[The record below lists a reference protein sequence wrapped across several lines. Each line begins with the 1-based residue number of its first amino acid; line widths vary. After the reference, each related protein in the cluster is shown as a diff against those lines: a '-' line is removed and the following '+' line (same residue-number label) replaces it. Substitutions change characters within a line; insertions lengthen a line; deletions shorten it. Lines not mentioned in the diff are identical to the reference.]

1 MQSSARK
8 LSASLV
14 VAVIATCFTAVASAK
29 DNDPYQKQTEV
40 SYSDLDLT
48 QVADA
53 KKLYSR
59 IRHAARDVCRA
70 EFGVTSRTTQVED
83 KCFGQAVEEAVHRV
97 GDPNL
102 TAVYL
107 ANAGTRSMVASS
119 R

>member
-14 VAVIATCFTAVASAK
+14 VAVIATCFTAFASAK
-29 DNDPYQKQTEV
+29 GNDPYQKQTEV

-53 KKLYSR
+53 KRLYSR
-59 IRHAARDVCRA
+59 IWHAARGVCRA
-70 EFGVTSRTTQVED
+70 EFGVTSRTNLIED
-83 KCFGQAVEEAVHRV
+83 KCFGEALEEAVHRV
-97 GDPNL
+97 SDPNL

-107 ANAGTRSMVASS
+107 ARTGKRSMVASS

>member
-1 MQSSARK
+1 MQRK
-8 LSASLV
+8 TCASIV
-14 VAVIATCFTAVASAK
+14 IAVLATCFTGVASAK
-29 DNDPYQKQTEV
+29 DNDPYLKQTEV

-59 IRHAARDVCRA
+59 VWHAAHEVCRA
-70 EFGVTSRTTQVED
+70 EFGVTSRTQRVEEA
-83 KCFGQAVEEAVHRV
+83 CFQRSVEEAVHSV
-97 GDPNL
+97 SDPNL

-107 ANAGTRSMVASS
+107 ARTGKRSMVASS

>member
-1 MQSSARK
+1 MQCKSGVSI
-8 LSASLV
+8 V
-14 VAVIATCFTAVASAK
+14 VAVLATCFTVVASAK
-29 DNDPYQKQTEV
+29 DNDPYLKQTEV

-53 KKLYSR
+53 KQLYSR
-59 IRHAARDVCRA
+59 IWHAARGVCRA
-70 EFGVTSRTTQVED
+70 EFGVTSHTQQFEE
-83 KCFGQAVEEAVHRV
+83 KCFDQAVQQAVHRV

-107 ANAGTRSMVASS
+107 SRAGKRAMVASS

>member
-40 SYSDLDLT
+40 SYSDLDLA

-53 KKLYSR
+53 KTLYSR

-70 EFGVTSRTTQVED
+70 EVGVTSRTSRIEN
-83 KCFGQAVEEAVHRV
+83 KCFAQAVEDAVHSV
-97 GDPNL
+97 SDPNL
-102 TAVYL
+102 TAVFL
-107 ANAGTRSMVASS
+107 AHAGKRSMVASN